1 MTIFFRTFRLSV
13 VEGTDFATSSIGG
26 ALSGPLFNMIGAFW
40 VFFIGGFVVFWGLP
54 YIVFVLKESVTTPER
69 EEKTNE
75 SESLIKEAFLYVIEG
90 LRAIVKPRVGRR
102 RLFILLVVCIYA
114 LTMFSR
120 IGNEGPHRIYF
131 AQKKYGWSENEL
143 TLFFTLD
150 RLASWFGLWVV
161 VPIMTKAL
169 MLHDCTIGIISALIT
184 AVGSSSTPTLKI
196 YSDILFLGYFLPIF
210 TSSKEWISIGSY
222 ILNWFSV
229 SSYLLMFSP
238 LMYVTAR

>member
-1 MTIFFRTFRLSV
+1 M
-13 VEGTDFATSSIGG
+13 
-26 ALSGPLFNMIGAFW
+26 
-40 VFFIGGFVVFWGLP
+40 GLP
-54 YIVFVLKESVTTPER
+54 YIAFVLKESVNPVEL
-69 EEKTNE
+69 KE
-75 SESLIKEAFLYVIEG
+75 SNQKSDGILRQALLYVLDG
-90 LRAIVKPRVGRR
+90 LKTVVKPREGRR
-102 RLFILLVVCIYA
+102 RLFIFLVVCIYA

-196 YSDILFLGYFLPIF
+196 YSDIVFLGYFLPIF